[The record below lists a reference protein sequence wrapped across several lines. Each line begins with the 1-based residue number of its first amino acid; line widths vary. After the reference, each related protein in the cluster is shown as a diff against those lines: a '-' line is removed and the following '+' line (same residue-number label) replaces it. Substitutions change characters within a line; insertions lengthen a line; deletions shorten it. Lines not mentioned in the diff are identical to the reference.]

1 VGTRAGALAS
11 MAVATMLAPVLL
23 TATACGGSS
32 QGGCGGQ
39 CGPPFQLQVTFRPG
53 TAKQAAG
60 AAMRKCHADPLVIR
74 IGQPYRSR
82 SPGTPGQW
90 TAIIYT
96 KKMLFGPASVPLLN
110 CLHRSS
116 TVTSASWPD

>member
-1 VGTRAGALAS
+1 VGTRASALAS
-11 MAVATMLAPVLL
+11 MAVITMLAPVLL
-23 TATACGGSS
+23 TATACGSS

-53 TAKQAAG
+53 TARQAAV

-96 KKMLFGPASVPLLN
+96 TKMLFNGPVPLLT
-110 CLHRSS
+110 CLHHSPV
-116 TVTSASWPD
+116 VTGASWPD